1 MGDYLYKYGDS
12 YNHIIK
18 YRLKRSR
25 LLPLL
30 IPAIMFYSGTI
41 SAGQAS
47 IQPQESIIK
56 EVKSFIAK
64 GIRKQFPHHKITVSK
79 LDPRLSLALCDVPLN
94 SFLPPGGQLIGN
106 TSVGVSCNGRNP
118 WTIYVPTSIKAMRK
132 VVVTTHPVLR
142 NTTLSPNDIRL
153 EERDITTSPDAYI
166 FNTENVVGKIIK
178 RSLTTSTV
186 LTPNMLSAPLLVHRG
201 QQVIIMAEEEGI
213 QVRMTGTALMD
224 GAEGQIIRVQNKHS
238 KRKVEG
244 QVIQPGVIKVNM

>member
-1 MGDYLYKYGDS
+1 MVDYSYKYGDS
-12 YNHIIK
+12 RNRIIK
-18 YRLKRSR
+18 YRLKKRR
-25 LLPLL
+25 LLPLF
-30 IPAIMFYSGTI
+30 IPVIIFYSGTVT
-41 SAGQAS
+41 AGQAS
-47 IQPQESIIK
+47 IQSQESIIK
-56 EVKSFIAK
+56 EVKSFIVK
-64 GIRKQFPHHKITVSK
+64 GIRKQFPHHKITVST
-79 LDPRLSLALCDVPLN
+79 LDPRLSLAQCDVPLI
-94 SFLPPGGQLIGN
+94 SFLPPGGHLIGN

-118 WTIYVPTSIKAMRK
+118 WTIYIPASIKAIRK
-132 VVVTTHPVLR
+132 VVVTAHPVLR
-142 NTTLSPNDIRL
+142 NTTVSPTDIRL

-178 RSLTTSTV
+178 RSLTTATV

-201 QQVIIMAEEEGI
+201 QLVIIMAEEEGI